1 MTASAPPRTISSR
14 SAAVPTDRCSP
25 TVAYNV
31 VDEVD
36 RYTKSIAGVEIEAV
50 RNGDSNG
57 ANTVLTVREPRF
69 TMTAADVRMPL
80 LSRTTVGD
88 DKIVATYIRAASP
101 GSRWCGIDLE
111 AGSLLVYGPS
121 AEHTAITR
129 PGLAWTCT
137 IADVDRLAATAE
149 QLGIPIEPP
158 PRGEVWEIPRSGGSQ
173 VLGTALRTLA
183 EAACGPP
190 GTLDRPSDDM
200 FHAMVLALAGTE
212 HRYAAGDGRGIDSR
226 QVTALSIDY
235 ANAIRRVPSLGELCI
250 AAHVSERRL
259 RKAFVDE
266 YDVPP
271 ARFFRTW
278 ALGEARRRLLDNDPT
293 HHSVA
298 DVATGLGFFHLGRF
312 ASYYRRLYG
321 EAPSSTLH
329 GRE

>member
-1 MTASAPPRTISSR
+1 MTTSAPPRTGLQR
-14 SAAVPTDRCSP
+14 SAAVPTGRCSP
-25 TVAYNV
+25 TVAFSV

-50 RNGDSNG
+50 RNGDANG

-88 DKIVATYIRAASP
+88 DQVVMTYIRAASP
-101 GSRWCGIDLE
+101 GNRWCGIDLE

-129 PGLAWTCT
+129 PGLAWTCAIT
-137 IADVDRLAATAE
+137 DADRLAAVAE
-149 QLGIPIEPP
+149 QLGTPIEPP
-158 PRGEVWEIPRSGGSQ
+158 PRGAVWEIPRSGGSQ

-183 EAACGPP
+183 ESAAGPSDI
-190 GTLDRPSDDM
+190 LDRPSDDM
-200 FHAMVLALAGTE
+200 FRAMVLTLAGTE
-212 HRYAAGDGRGIDSR
+212 HRYTAGGGRGIDSR
-226 QVTALSIDY
+226 QVTTLSIDY
-235 ANAIRRVPSLGELCI
+235 ANAIGRVPSLSELCI

-266 YDVPP
+266 YKVPP

-278 ALGEARRRLLDNDPT
+278 ALAEARRRLVDNDPT

-312 ASYYRRLYG
+312 ASYYKRLYG
-321 EAPSSTLH
+321 EPPSTTLRV
-329 GRE
+329 RE